1 MSKSVQELLD
11 SLNAKENLIQDQIK
25 AKMNSNEALNYSE
38 IERYKLTEDDEKMA
52 ELFNNLINGNGPAG
66 YDLKDFLGTPQAKVL
81 VPKVIIGT
89 MKRAADPIYLA
100 SKFYKKVRF
109 NAGQAMLMPEIG
121 VMRAHDVAEGQEIP
135 QEYIDWQLNK
145 SNLIKIGK
153 SGIRIQYS
161 DDLKNETEFDIISI
175 MLNEAGRAMARHK
188 EQKAFIEWLMH
199 SHTVFDNDLRDKIA
213 EAGTTG
219 VDFNNNINNTL
230 SVDDILDLLI
240 AMYNNEF
247 TPTNMVMHPLSWF
260 VFAKN
265 GLTGALTALSD
276 KGAVLESP
284 NKSFKVGPSSI
295 QGRVPFDFS
304 VDLSPFA
311 PIDKVRKT
319 FDIFCADQNNVG
331 YMLVKDELKTEE
343 FRDPSRDITN
353 IKAIE
358 RYGYATLNE
367 GRAICSARNVSM
379 ARSYPTPERT
389 IVLNQN

>member
-1 MSKSVQELLD
+1 
-11 SLNAKENLIQDQIK
+11 
-25 AKMNSNEALNYSE
+25 
-38 IERYKLTEDDEKMA
+38 
-52 ELFNNLINGNGPAG
+52 
-66 YDLKDFLGTPQAKVL
+66 
-81 VPKVIIGT
+81 
-89 MKRAADPIYLA
+89 
-100 SKFYKKVRF
+100 
-109 NAGQAMLMPEIG
+109 
-121 VMRAHDVAEGQEIP
+121 
-135 QEYIDWQLNK
+135 
-145 SNLIKIGK
+145 
-153 SGIRIQYS
+153 
-161 DDLKNETEFDIISI
+161 

-199 SHTVFDNDLRDKIA
+199 SHTVFDNDLRDKIE

-219 VDFNNNINNTL
+219 VDFNNNMNNTL
-230 SVDDILDLLI
+230 SVDDLLDLLI

-284 NKSFKVGPSSI
+284 NKSFKIGPSSI
-295 QGRVPFDFS
+295 QGRVPFDFN

-311 PIDKVRKT
+311 PIDKKRKT
-319 FDIFCADQNNVG
+319 FDIFCVDQNNVG

-367 GRAICSARNVSM
+367 GRAICSARNISM
-379 ARSYPTPERT
+379 ARSYPIPDRT